1 MFEEQF
7 VHIMRE
13 SKRICKPRGQQPY
26 RPRAYA
32 PRAKRPYAPRAKRP
46 YAPRA
51 KRAYKP
57 RDPAIYEKRELRKA
71 IKYHLDRWDINSN
84 DEPYDTDFVLSEI
97 SEWTVDEE

>member
-1 MFEEQF
+1 MKKRR
-7 VHIMRE
+7 HGL

-71 IKYHLDRWDINSN
+71 IKYHLDRWGPNDD